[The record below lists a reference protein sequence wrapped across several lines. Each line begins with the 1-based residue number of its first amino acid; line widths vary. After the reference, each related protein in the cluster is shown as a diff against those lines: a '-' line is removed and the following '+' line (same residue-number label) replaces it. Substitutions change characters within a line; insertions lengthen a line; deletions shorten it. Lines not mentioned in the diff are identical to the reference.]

1 MNIYYQSKNMDLE
14 IMEIERKNKMIEE
27 KIYKYGDYVVSY
39 VSDGWDSGCLTIS
52 KIQNDNMY
60 VIGEITGGIA
70 EIIDFILDS
79 VEDEISKYESKLDK
93 IKETINY
100 YAIENEDYSKMYN
113 QEEQKIIKLLEEIK

>member
-1 MNIYYQSKNMDLE
+1 MY
-14 IMEIERKNKMIEE
+14 EE
-27 KIYKYGDYVVSY
+27 KIYKYGDYVVRY

-93 IKETINY
+93 IKEYCELNKEFTPRL
-100 YAIENEDYSKMYN
+100 EDIL
-113 QEEQKIIKLLEEIK
+113 ELLEKKYKHGHLWTLFNSILVIVDNSTDSTP

>member
-1 MNIYYQSKNMDLE
+1 MY
-14 IMEIERKNKMIEE
+14 EE

-60 VIGEITGGIA
+60 VIGEIAGGIA

-93 IKETINY
+93 IKEYCKENSERDYGDYDRYGDVLDYIN
-100 YAIENEDYSKMYN
+100 E
-113 QEEQKIIKLLEEIK
+113 LLEEKK

>member
-1 MNIYYQSKNMDLE
+1 M
-14 IMEIERKNKMIEE
+14 IEEKSYEE

-93 IKETINY
+93 IKEIIRKVQDDEFYINLTNKEKALY
-100 YAIENEDYSKMYN
+100 EIEE
-113 QEEQKIIKLLEEIK
+113 LLEEKK

>member
-1 MNIYYQSKNMDLE
+1 MY
-14 IMEIERKNKMIEE
+14 EE
-27 KIYKYGDYVVSY
+27 KTYKYGDYVASY

-93 IKETINY
+93 IKE
-100 YAIENEDYSKMYN
+100 
-113 QEEQKIIKLLEEIK
+113 IIKKDRVFIAGERNLSHEIEELLEEIK